1 MRKIRAGGSPGRS
14 FLILAGPD
22 AAVCTTATLEHGLS
36 HGTQGSV
43 RLRAPRSGAQTVWAQ
58 RVPGG
63 ARKALLK
70 DRGNKSLRRRL
81 GECAPRRGG
90 HAGSTFAVQGGG
102 NAASKLARAELS
114 VMKPAGKQVSQVE
127 KKCDLYQCLYMYLY
141 ICLYRDML
149 PITCTSVIPV
159 LVLVVLPSVSQ

>member
-1 MRKIRAGGSPGRS
+1 MRKMRAGGSPGRS

-36 HGTQGSV
+36 RGTQGSV
-43 RLRAPRSGAQTVWAQ
+43 CLRAPRSGAQTVWAQ

-90 HAGSTFAVQGGG
+90 HTGTTFAVYTGR
-102 NAASKLARAELS
+102 NAVSAHYRAALS
-114 VMKPAGKQVSQVE
+114 VMKPAGKEVSRIE
-127 KKCDLYQCLYMYLY
+127 KKRDLIMRL
-141 ICLYRDML
+141 I
-149 PITCTSVIPV
+149 VFF
-159 LVLVVLPSVSQ
+159 